1 VRRHD
6 YLPQLPTGNRVGLCV
21 TPIRKMPHCICA
33 CTPSRTPPCRP
44 KRARGSL
51 KHFDASSLAEL
62 NERYPRGSRE
72 RHLFAEFLGFYEG
85 AGVLVSRGLLH
96 DDVYFD
102 APFALELVWPKVG
115 SIIDEMR
122 EQLDPAAWE
131 NVAWLAKR
139 YEAWSKT
146 KWQSKL
152 EATPAERG
160 PA

>member
-1 VRRHD
+1 VRD
-6 YLPQLPTGNRVGLCV
+6 ANQEDAALYLRLHALKDTAVQ
-21 TPIRKMPHCICA
+21 A
-33 CTPSRTPPCRP
+33 EA
-44 KRARGSL
+44 RAWFFE
-51 KHFDASSLAEL
+51 HFDASSLAEL

-72 RHLFAEFLGFYEG
+72 RHLLAEFLGFYEG

-96 DDVYFD
+96 EDVYFD

-115 SIIDEMR
+115 SVIDEMR

-152 EATPAERG
+152 EAIPAERG